1 MLCSYIHRN
10 QENKNFVNS
19 WAKIDILLFFYQEER
34 RMDKIKSH
42 VKFNLSISY
51 FFLKIKFK
59 ITNWFKIFENNFLNS
74 YSTSSDAYKISSML
88 GGGGREILVNNGRW
102 RVWWIIIRGF
112 RIRIFRNR
120 CFDSGTQFRW
130 TYSGE
135 WSACIVNK
143 LPRWSRLNTAR
154 YRGYGQ

>member
-88 GGGGREILVNNGRW
+88 GGGGGEILVNNGRW

>member
-19 WAKIDILLFFYQEER
+19 WAKIDIFLFFYHER

-51 FFLKIKFK
+51 FFFLKIKFK

>member
-88 GGGGREILVNNGRW
+88 GGGGEILVNNGRW